1 MRVILLGAIHTVF
14 AVLLFG
20 AVSWAGVTVH
30 YQGKAKDAAA
40 VAKVLA
46 TARSVAKDHNWEVRE
61 ANVANASVPRGV
73 AEKERPYQGPLTGI
87 VIYPHPMCE
96 PIYIRFGTDLFMRD
110 FVKTQFAGSDVHVDI
125 VGLFRKLKP
134 LLADLQVQDE
144 GEYWETNDRAKLAT
158 NIATVNA
165 MIESIRKSRPGA
177 KGPVKIGDRIIDLMN

>member
-1 MRVILLGAIHTVF
+1 MRVIVIGAIHTVF
-14 AVLLFG
+14 AALLFG
-20 AVSWAGVTVH
+20 SVCWAGVTVH

-46 TARSVAKDHNWEVRE
+46 AARSVASDHSWKVKD
-61 ANVANASVPRGV
+61 ANVANASVARVV
-73 AEKERPYQGPLTGI
+73 AGKETLYQGPLTGI
-87 VIYPHPMCE
+87 AIYPHPMCE
-96 PIYIRFGTDLFMRD
+96 PIYIRFGTDMFMRD
-110 FVKTQFAGSDVHVDI
+110 FVKTQFAGADVHVEV
-125 VGLFRKLKP
+125 VGLLRKLKP

>member
-1 MRVILLGAIHTVF
+1 MRAILIGAIYTVF
-14 AVLLFG
+14 AAFLF
-20 AVSWAGVTVH
+20 APVSWAGVTVH

-46 TARSVAKDHNWEVRE
+46 AARSVASEHSWEVRE
-61 ANVANASVPRGV
+61 ASVTNASVPRVV
-73 AEKERPYQGPLTGI
+73 AGKERPYQGPLTG
-87 VIYPHPMCE
+87 VAIYPHPMCE

-110 FVKTQFAGSDVHVDI
+110 YVKTQFAGPDVHVEV
-125 VGLFRKLKP
+125 VGLLRKLKP

-144 GEYWETNDRAKLAT
+144 GEYWETGDRAKLAT
-158 NIATVNA
+158 HIATVNA

>member
-1 MRVILLGAIHTVF
+1 MRVVLIGVF
-14 AVLLFG
+14 AALLF
-20 AVSWAGVTVH
+20 ASASWAGVTVH

-46 TARSVAKDHNWEVRE
+46 AARSVASAHGWEVRE
-61 ANVANASVPRGV
+61 ASVANASVPREV
-73 AEKERPYQGPLTGI
+73 AGKETTYQGPLNGI

-110 FVKTQFAGSDVHVDI
+110 WVKTQFAGADVHVEVI
-125 VGLFRKLKP
+125 GLFRKLKP

-144 GEYWETNDRAKLAT
+144 GEYWETNDRTKLAT

-165 MIESIRKSRPGA
+165 MIESIRKSQSGV
-177 KGPVKIGDRIIDLMN
+177 KGPVKIGDRIIDLMK